1 MKMPRGRKPAPKNYD
16 EQIAMLEAQIEE
28 HKQSIDLLKGQL
40 KELRAAKRQQET
52 EALLAAI
59 EASGKTLEEV
69 LEALQR
75 AE

>member
-1 MKMPRGRKPAPKNYD
+1 MPRGRKPAPKNYD
-16 EQIAMLEAQIEE
+16 EQIAILEAQIEE